1 MRFKN
6 SLKLVFIVSI
16 FLSLGLG
23 DSFASSVEIKN
34 VMKIQRMSSCI
45 LLINYETREKWT
57 DGIIFKAYC
66 KFNEGEFIFTS
77 PSLNNIERGWH
88 KTEIEIPDIMKKR
101 YGSLREYRIELY
113 CKGALINMKSGY

>member
-1 MRFKN
+1 MRLKN
-6 SLKLVFIVSI
+6 SIKLVFMVSI
-16 FLSLGLG
+16 LLSFGLR

-34 VMKIQRMSSCI
+34 VMKIQRMSNYI
-45 LLINYETREKWT
+45 ILINYETREKWT

-66 KFNEGEFIFTS
+66 KFSEGEFTFTS
-77 PSLNNIERGWH
+77 SSLNNVERGWH